1 MKNLPF
7 IFSFLILIA
16 FLFVYAYGFN
26 SHYVNLTAKFDNL
39 AYVMQNEAY
48 DKAFHAVVDIKDNVE
63 YSVYR
68 DLQFRTSQ
76 TKRVERI
83 ESYILAGDAQEDRT
97 FALDIVGF
105 DNLSFD
111 ARGITSH
118 YYGDGKYKFGYM
130 NLEIHRET
138 SDRNKN
144 PTFFLPSSI
153 ADEIIRQD
161 QSGVYNSYDD
171 IIDYLR
177 VNISTSGV
185 TKTPLAKDV
194 QIRNVFFDEYTSE
207 EYQGKDGWFG
217 ESLKKFIGPYFL
229 TSIQEIYNY
238 ADIHFGFTTRSSFYS
253 LKNYLKEYFYEN
265 NNFNDAAIKI
275 YGNKGGETQI
285 VFEEESINALFSPK
299 PFSTLSN
306 FMLLMGILIIVF
318 VLIAAAY
325 GFRLTLQKDADLFRN
340 KHNRKTFLKY
350 AVGVLAPFL
359 LIHSLYAVFLNRSH
373 SISVLKTYNI
383 VGNTFTLITL
393 VLYFGIIGVVLYIEK
408 KRLNNRE

>member
-39 AYVMQNEAY
+39 AYIMQDEAY

-63 YSVYR
+63 HSVYR
-68 DLQFRTSQ
+68 DLQFRTSK

-130 NLEIHRET
+130 NLEIHSET

-194 QIRNVFFDEYTSE
+194 QIRNVFFDEYTS
-207 EYQGKDGWFG
+207 
-217 ESLKKFIGPYFL
+217 
-229 TSIQEIYNY
+229 
-238 ADIHFGFTTRSSFYS
+238 
-253 LKNYLKEYFYEN
+253 
-265 NNFNDAAIKI
+265 
-275 YGNKGGETQI
+275 
-285 VFEEESINALFSPK
+285 
-299 PFSTLSN
+299 
-306 FMLLMGILIIVF
+306 
-318 VLIAAAY
+318 
-325 GFRLTLQKDADLFRN
+325 
-340 KHNRKTFLKY
+340 
-350 AVGVLAPFL
+350 
-359 LIHSLYAVFLNRSH
+359 
-373 SISVLKTYNI
+373 
-383 VGNTFTLITL
+383 
-393 VLYFGIIGVVLYIEK
+393 
-408 KRLNNRE
+408 